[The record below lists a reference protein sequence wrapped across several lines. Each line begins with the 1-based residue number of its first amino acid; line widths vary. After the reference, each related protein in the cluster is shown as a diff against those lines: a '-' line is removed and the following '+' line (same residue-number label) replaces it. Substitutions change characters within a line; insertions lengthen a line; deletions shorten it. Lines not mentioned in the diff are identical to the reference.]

1 MGQAMRQ
8 VAYAVPARLC
18 PLGIRRASRAM
29 PLAYALL
36 FFGAGYAT
44 SRIRRARASMPV
56 GHTPRQQ
63 GYAFGIR
70 PALIG

>member
-36 FFGAGYAT
+36 FLGQAMRQVAYAVPA
-44 SRIRRARASMPV
+44 RLCPLGIRRDSRAMPLA
-56 GHTPRQQ
+56 
-63 GYAFGIR
+63 YAL
-70 PALIG
+70 P